1 MDQQKRTDRRIAWR
15 WATTAIVKYAA
26 VANEIRLRLSIFR
39 SNVVVVDVMLLL
51 FIKNFTE
58 IWMKL
63 WLVNPMK
70 GECLKSKCKANV
82 RSCYEMYQPD

>member
-1 MDQQKRTDRRIAWR
+1 ME

-63 WLVNPMK
+63 LA
-70 GECLKSKCKANV
+70 GESDEGRKFEV
-82 RSCYEMYQPD
+82 EM